1 MNILED
7 VKKLKKLALPTAPEN
22 KSNKQHNQASHS
34 FRWQLNKNFSTERIF
49 RSQQIWGDKKHVS
62 VQSRLAVR

>member
-49 RSQQIWGDKKHVS
+49 RSQQI
-62 VQSRLAVR
+62 